1 MATVAQPAS
10 ISNGTH
16 VQENDQHTE
25 HGPPRFTAVNGKET
39 TALHNPSIPP
49 MTVNQNQSREATD
62 FVGINGNTNSS
73 RPEESPRKLS
83 NASKEQADEYG
94 SQELSFHTTPGGANK
109 NKRKR
114 SESIEHHSSSQQDH
128 LRLGGDVTGI
138 PARVVSEGNSELSIQ
153 SEATNSTKLLPTNV
167 DYSNPSPTSYSHP
180 EVKEDQAING
190 TSSSWH
196 DYDSHLISQAQKAQ
210 NLDTSDAQLVEVLQR
225 ETHSTDSIEHKSWVT
240 GPTSASGESDQRS
253 VQPYAQDKPQ
263 AAIQVGPKRK
273 RVFSNR
279 TKTGCL
285 TCRRRKKKCDE
296 QHPACNNCIRGGFVC
311 EGYSSR
317 STWQK
322 PSSSKAP
329 VPLQSKEGYTD
340 AGNHYLQDA
349 GGRHHERGPTTPQQ
363 SEVSKVRPV
372 AVEENEGAG
381 VQYLGSSASVAGNRN
396 AWPKRSWPGASHPP
410 YLAEHMAKPDY
421 REVPPIHELSREG
434 QPKAEYHVVP
444 SIRELSQQ
452 QGSHAKPSMP
462 IFQSPVD
469 QRPPHPSPLDTS
481 SPQAQARLA
490 LSIEHQLSARHN
502 AGEDTEREK
511 MVHGELYR
519 PFDIQ
524 LVEDR
529 DRCKSALWRFN
540 NACNPQSGI
549 SSKEQNRLLREV
561 IIPPVTSSPSMSPIS
576 RPSGSIGPGAIVEA
590 PFRCHYGFNIHI
602 GEDVMISEN
611 CSMIDDCPINIGAH
625 TWIGPNVTILGSM
638 AHANMQER
646 KGSQSRYQ
654 GRPVTIEE
662 DCYVG
667 ANCTIYPGVR
677 LRRGAYVA
685 PGEVVKSDIVA
696 YGFQGLK
703 PSYM

>member
-1 MATVAQPAS
+1 MQ
-10 ISNGTH
+10 
-16 VQENDQHTE
+16 D
-25 HGPPRFTAVNGKET
+25 
-39 TALHNPSIPP
+39 
-49 MTVNQNQSREATD
+49 
-62 FVGINGNTNSS
+62 VG
-73 RPEESPRKLS
+73 
-83 NASKEQADEYG
+83 A
-94 SQELSFHTTPGGANK
+94 
-109 NKRKR
+109 
-114 SESIEHHSSSQQDH
+114 
-128 LRLGGDVTGI
+128 
-138 PARVVSEGNSELSIQ
+138 
-153 SEATNSTKLLPTNV
+153 
-167 DYSNPSPTSYSHP
+167 
-180 EVKEDQAING
+180 
-190 TSSSWH
+190 
-196 DYDSHLISQAQKAQ
+196 
-210 NLDTSDAQLVEVLQR
+210 
-225 ETHSTDSIEHKSWVT
+225 
-240 GPTSASGESDQRS
+240 
-253 VQPYAQDKPQ
+253 
-263 AAIQVGPKRK
+263 
-273 RVFSNR
+273 
-279 TKTGCL
+279 
-285 TCRRRKKKCDE
+285 
-296 QHPACNNCIRGGFVC
+296 
-311 EGYSSR
+311 
-317 STWQK
+317 
-322 PSSSKAP
+322 
-329 VPLQSKEGYTD
+329 
-340 AGNHYLQDA
+340 
-349 GGRHHERGPTTPQQ
+349 RHHDRAPATTQP
-363 SEVSKVRPV
+363 SEVSKVRSV
-372 AVEENEGAG
+372 VVEENDGAG
-381 VQYLGSSASVAGNRN
+381 VQYIGNAAGTGGNRN

-410 YLAEHMAKPDY
+410 YMAEHMAKPDY

-434 QPKAEYHVVP
+434 QQQPKAEYHVVP

-452 QGSHAKPSMP
+452 GSHAKPGMP
-462 IFQSPVD
+462 IFQSSVD
-469 QRPPHPSPLDTS
+469 QRPSHSTTTMDAN

-502 AGEDTEREK
+502 PGEDTERDK
-511 MVHGELYR
+511 MIHGELYR

-561 IIPPVTSSPSMSPIS
+561 IIPPVANSPSGSPS
-576 RPSGSIGPGAIVEA
+576 RPSGSIGQGAVVEA
-590 PFRCHYGFNIHI
+590 PLRCHYGFNIHI

>member
-1 MATVAQPAS
+1 MTTVAQPAS
-10 ISNGTH
+10 INGTH
-16 VQENDQHTE
+16 VQDSDQHTE

-39 TALHNPSIPP
+39 ALHNPITTPTAANP
-49 MTVNQNQSREATD
+49 TAD
-62 FVGINGNTNSS
+62 FGGNIGNGNTSK
-73 RPEESPRKLS
+73 PEEDQRKTS
-83 NASKEQADEYG
+83 NAGTEQGDHDHE
-94 SQELSFHTTPGGANK
+94 SQDSSQTSPGK

-114 SESIEHHSSSQQDH
+114 SESSDHQSQDH
-128 LRLGGDVTGI
+128 SRLAGDMA
-138 PARVVSEGNSELSIQ
+138 ARSESNADLALQ
-153 SEATNSTKLLPTNV
+153 PEAPKMF
-167 DYSNPSPTSYSHP
+167 PSSVEYQAGYPHAEP
-180 EVKEDQAING
+180 KEDHLING
-190 TSSSWH
+190 GNAAWQ

-210 NLDTSDAQLVEVLQR
+210 NLDTSDAQLVEALQR
-225 ETHSTDSIEHKSWVT
+225 ETHSTDSIEQKSWVT
-240 GPTSASGESDQRS
+240 GQASVSGESEQRS
-253 VQPYAQDKPQ
+253 TQPYGQDKTQ
-263 AAIQVGPKRK
+263 GGVQVGPKRK

-296 QHPACNNCIRGGFVC
+296 QHPSCNNCIRGGFVC

-329 VPLQSKEGYTD
+329 VPLQSKEGYPD
-340 AGNHYLQDA
+340 AASHYLQEVGA
-349 GGRHHERGPTTPQQ
+349 RHHERPPTTPQQ
-363 SEVSKVRPV
+363 SEMNKVRPV
-372 AVEENEGAG
+372 VVEENDAG
-381 VQYLGSSASVAGNRN
+381 VQYLGGTPTVGSSRN
-396 AWPKRSWPGASHPP
+396 GWPKRSWPGASHPP
-410 YLAEHMAKPDY
+410 YMTEHMAKPDY

-434 QPKAEYHVVP
+434 QPKTEYHVVP

-452 QGSHAKPSMP
+452 GSHTKPGMP
-462 IFQSPVD
+462 MFQSSVD
-469 QRPPHPSPLDTS
+469 QRPPHPAPIDTS

-502 AGEDTEREK
+502 PSEDTERDK
-511 MVHGELYR
+511 MIHGDLYR

-540 NACNPQSGI
+540 NACNPQSGV
-549 SSKEQNRLLREV
+549 STKEQNRLLRE
-561 IIPPVTSSPSMSPIS
+561 ILIPSSSSSNSSISNPNAPPPSGSSPSL
-576 RPSGSIGPGAIVEA
+576 RPAGSIGQGAVVES

>member
-1 MATVAQPAS
+1 MATVAQPAP
-10 ISNGTH
+10 IANGTYA
-16 VQENDQHTE
+16 QENDQHTE
-25 HGPPRFTAVNGKET
+25 HGPPRFTAVNGKDST
-39 TALHNPSIPP
+39 MHNMATSTGNPS
-49 MTVNQNQSREATD
+49 QSNENAD
-62 FVGINGNTNSS
+62 VGGANGNTNGS
-73 RPEESPRKLS
+73 RQDENSHESF
-83 NASKEQADEYG
+83 NASAEQVVEHG
-94 SQELSFHTTPGGANK
+94 PQNSSPQTTPNGANR

-114 SESIEHHSSSQQDH
+114 SESLERQSQQQD
-128 LRLGGDVTGI
+128 LPSDVQAISG
-138 PARVVSEGNSELSIQ
+138 RSSEMGSEPPIQ
-153 SEATNSTKLLPTNV
+153 SEASNGAKLFPAGHEYSGQSSTGYMHAEIKDAHAT
-167 DYSNPSPTSYSHP
+167 
-180 EVKEDQAING
+180 G
-190 TSSSWH
+190 GSWQ

-210 NLDTSDAQLVEVLQR
+210 NLDTSDAQLVEALQR
-225 ETHSTDSIEHKSWVT
+225 ETHSTESMEQKPWSA
-240 GPTSASGESDQRS
+240 GPPSVAGESMS
-253 VQPYAQDKPQ
+253 PYPQEKPQ
-263 AAIQVGPKRK
+263 SAVQVGPKRK

-322 PSSSKAP
+322 PSSSKGP
-329 VPLQSKEGYTD
+329 VPLQSKDGYSE
-340 AGNHYLQDA
+340 AANQYLQDINA
-349 GGRHHERGPTTPQQ
+349 RHHERIQTTGQQ
-363 SEVSKVRPV
+363 TEVNKVRPPV
-372 AVEENEGAG
+372 VEDNENTNA
-381 VQYLGSSASVAGNRN
+381 QYLATPTSVAGNRN
-396 AWPKRSWPGASHPP
+396 AWPKRSWPSASSHPP
-410 YLAEHMAKPDY
+410 YMAEHMAKSTDY
-421 REVPPIHELSREG
+421 REVPPIHELSRDG
-434 QPKAEYHVVP
+434 QPKTEYHVVP

-452 QGSHAKPSMP
+452 GPHPKPGMP
-462 IFQSPVD
+462 IFQGTVD
-469 QRPPHPSPLDTS
+469 QRPPHPSTIDTS

-502 AGEDTEREK
+502 PGEDTERDK
-511 MVHGELYR
+511 MIHGELYR
-519 PFDIQ
+519 PFDMQ

-540 NACNPQSGI
+540 NACNPLSGV
-549 SSKEQNRLLREV
+549 SSKEQNRLLREI
-561 IIPPVTSSPSMSPIS
+561 IIPPASTS
-576 RPSGSIGPGAIVEA
+576 PSGSPTPRPVGSIGQGAVVEA

-611 CSMIDDCPINIGAH
+611 CSMVDDCPINIGAH